1 MEITLEKLDKALK
14 TERRK
19 FKSDSSV
26 NKSVVKA
33 LVANASSIVNT
44 APPLKNFIADNPTK
58 GFEDHDFLEAT
69 KLIEK
74 YFKAK
79 CFQDREQYQKLVAD
93 GEIDPEILRSLTEK
107 YKKEKSNTAEIKILA
122 PNLNLRSSGDTLD
135 QVNNYTNQFCAGF
148 LDETESV
155 WGMPQ
160 REKGFY
166 YVWKNLIV
174 HDPKF
179 TGDSKLKSWLG
190 SLPASPE
197 ESLSL
202 ALTVLGVAEDDK
214 LEYLRLSLSS
224 LPGWASYIKWREAHE
239 HWDHFKYDVNLLEYL
254 AVRLHLEIVFLKM
267 FKSYVPRKEESVTIT
282 RQEKEGEIP
291 VHVYQEALERTYQKQ
306 LTDIIETNLIG
317 EANSQAVDK
326 SLAQMIFCMD
336 VRSEGIRRSIES
348 VSTVETLGAA
358 GFFGLPVSY
367 KKYDEEF
374 AEDTCPVLIKPVHK
388 IEEMVHPKTLD
399 KFADFQFTKSLN
411 DLLIKTYKSLKTNV
425 GTSFIFAEAAGI
437 LYMAMM
443 LSKTFFSKM
452 KVLFKDNNKKSKD
465 KVYFDANVD
474 LSASNPSGLTLKEQV
489 FFSETALRLMGLT
502 KNFSEFVIFTGHGS
516 TTENNP
522 YAAALDC
529 GACAG
534 QHGGDNAKAVAKILN
549 NPEVRKEIANNGIHI
564 PENTVFLGAE
574 HDTTTDEIEIYDI
587 DIVDPEKRQRIDMLK
602 SKLGIAATINRESRE
617 LTNVS
622 AKVNKKLHTG
632 SVNTEELGID
642 EIDHD
647 KIIFKS
653 QDWSETRP
661 EWGLTGNIAFFI
673 GARGLLKG
681 SDLRNRVFMHSYDWE
696 GDTEGSALETIMS
709 APMVVTQ
716 CINGQYYF
724 SSMDNVNFG
733 SGSKITH
740 NVVGD
745 FGVIQGNSSD
755 LQTGLTL
762 QSIFK
767 DDETLLYNPQRLC
780 VYIQAPLS
788 RVEDILDRNANLK
801 NLFTRNWLYLKVICP
816 IENKIITIN

>member
-1 MEITLEKLDKALK
+1 MEITLERLDTAKRK
-14 TERRK
+14 ERKK
-19 FKSDSSV
+19 FKSNSSV

-33 LVANASSIVNT
+33 LVANAASIVNT

-58 GFEDHDFLEAT
+58 GFEEHDFLKAT
-69 KLIEK
+69 KLIER

-79 CFQDREQYQKLVAD
+79 CFQGREQYEKLVAD
-93 GEIDPEILRSLTEK
+93 GEIDREILNSLIKQYEK
-107 YKKEKSNTAEIKILA
+107 DKLDMPEVQILA
-122 PNLNLRSSGDTLD
+122 PAISLRSAGDTLD

-148 LDETESV
+148 LDETESI

-160 REKGFY
+160 RDKGFY
-166 YVWKNLIV
+166 YVWKNLIL

-179 TGDSKLKSWLG
+179 SGDSKLKSWLG
-190 SLPASPE
+190 SLPESPE

-202 ALTVLGVAEDDK
+202 ALTVLGIEEDDR

-224 LPGWASYIKWREAHE
+224 LPGWASYIKWREGHE

-267 FKSYVPRKEESVTIT
+267 FKSYVPKEEFTGIIT
-282 RQEKEGEIP
+282 SKEKEGEIP

-306 LTDIIETNLIG
+306 LTDIIESNLAGQTN
-317 EANSQAVDK
+317 NQAVDK

-348 VSTVETLGAA
+348 VSNVETLGAA

-399 KFADFQFTKSLN
+399 KFSDFQFSKSVN
-411 DLLIKTYKSLKTNV
+411 DLLTKTYKSLKSNV
-425 GTSFIFAEAAGI
+425 GTSFIFAEAAGV

-452 KVLFKDNNKKSKD
+452 KVLFKDNKDSKD

-474 LSASNPSGLTLKEQV
+474 LSASNPSGLTLQEQV
-489 FFSETALRLMGLT
+489 YFSETALKLMGLT

-549 NPEVRKEIANNGIHI
+549 NPEIRKEIANNGIHI

-587 DIVDPEKRQRIDMLK
+587 DIVDPEKRKRIDMLK

-622 AKVNKKLHTG
+622 AKVNKKLHTE
-632 SVNTEELGID
+632 SVNSRELGVD

-673 GARGLLKG
+673 GARDLLKG

-696 GDTEGSALETIMS
+696 GDNDGSALETIMC

-745 FGVIQGNSSD
+745 FGVLQGNSSD

-780 VYIQAPLS
+780 VYIQAPLA
-788 RVEDILDRNANLK
+788 RVEEILEKHSNLK

>member
-1 MEITLEKLDKALK
+1 M
-14 TERRK
+14 
-19 FKSDSSV
+19 
-26 NKSVVKA
+26 
-33 LVANASSIVNT
+33 
-44 APPLKNFIADNPTK
+44 
-58 GFEDHDFLEAT
+58 
-69 KLIEK
+69 
-74 YFKAK
+74 
-79 CFQDREQYQKLVAD
+79 
-93 GEIDPEILRSLTEK
+93 GEIDPEILRSVAEQ
-107 YKKEKSNTAEIKILA
+107 YKKDKLDMPEVEILA
-122 PNLNLRSSGDTLD
+122 PAVSLRSSGEILN

-148 LDETESV
+148 LDETESI

-174 HDPKF
+174 NDPKF
-179 TGDSKLKSWLG
+179 AGDSKLKSWLA
-190 SLPASPE
+190 SLPESAE
-197 ESLSL
+197 EAISL
-202 ALTVLGVAEDDK
+202 ALTILGVEEENR
-214 LEYLRLSLSS
+214 LEYLRLSFTS
-224 LPGWASYIKWREAHE
+224 LPGWASYIKWREGHND
-239 HWDHFKYDVNLLEYL
+239 WDHFKYDVNLVEYL

-267 FKSYVPRKEESVTIT
+267 FKSYVPKEEFSGVIT
-282 RQEKEGEIP
+282 AEEKEGEIP
-291 VHVYQEALERTYQKQ
+291 VYVYQEALERTYQKQ
-306 LTDIIETNLIG
+306 LTDIIESNLKG
-317 EANSQAVDK
+317 HATKQSVDE

-348 VSTVETLGAA
+348 VSNVETLGAA

-367 KKYDEEF
+367 KKHDQEF

-388 IEEMVHPKTLD
+388 IEEMVHPKSLD
-399 KFADFQFTKSLN
+399 KFSDFQFTKSVN
-411 DLLIKTYKSLKTNV
+411 DLLTKTYKSLKSNV
-425 GTSFIFAEAAGI
+425 GTSFIFAEAAGV

-443 LSKTFFSKM
+443 LSKTFFSKL
-452 KVLFKDNNKKSKD
+452 KLLFKDTKNSKKD

-474 LSASNPSGLTLKEQV
+474 LSASNPNGLTLQEQV

-564 PENTVFLGAE
+564 PDETIFLGAE

-587 DIVDPEKRQRIDMLK
+587 DVTDPEKRQRIDMLK

-617 LTNVS
+617 LTNV
-622 AKVNKKLHTG
+622 ATKVNKKLHTS
-632 SVNTEELGID
+632 SVNTEELGVD

-647 KIIFKS
+647 KILFKS

-673 GARGLLKG
+673 GARDLLKG

-696 GDTEGSALETIMS
+696 GDSEGTALETIMS

-745 FGVIQGNSSD
+745 FGVMQGNSSD

-762 QSIFK
+762 QSIFR

-780 VYIQAPLS
+780 VYIQAPLD
-788 RVEDILDRNANLK
+788 RVESILNKHSNLK
-801 NLFTRNWLYLKVICP
+801 NLFTRRWLYLKVICP